1 MFAAVQVPLA
11 DLRHFVVEPTG
22 RLPVP
27 PWPLADPS
35 KHFVRAVGPVRQRRR
50 GGVPEWIG
58 ESLYCDARHAV
69 SFPPEQGSLQ
79 HAGSPLTYLTPQ
91 YRRFLATGR
100 AQWASAIARMDV
112 GLKVSGRKPSG
123 RVTNRFLPIPKEAAL
138 AAATVMIGM
147 PPDSRLRTLVSAGG
161 AIAERIRIVT
171 TSLIDPPA
179 YVRPWWVQAGRPLV
193 LVEAPFTREFVGA
206 LDPPMDV
213 DKAIAEGRDAL
224 ALQHFSHIEY
234 RGQIV
239 PVWTLF
245 YGRQIS
251 DTTLRLLRI
260 HLWRLHNER
269 EVLRLV
275 LAACLQ
281 KQLNPSQPALRDY
294 LARQS
299 SSLRQV
305 KREGLPQSGLLFR
318 AYALDSLVNAS
329 DIGALSGIL
338 RDVSPGLAASVLPLA
353 ENIMSIPDSA
363 IYITV
368 NGGLQVADNID
379 YSQHIGGAGHIGAVI
394 GGQANVGGGNY
405 QGGGTQN
412 IQILDRVDMSQLA
425 DELQRLAMALAE
437 KANSPERQAA
447 VEHVKRAG
455 AAAQQKD
462 KMSAWNHLVRTGKWV
477 FDIAT
482 QIGVS
487 VAAAVIAAAI
497 AL

>member
-1 MFAAVQVPLA
+1 
-11 DLRHFVVEPTG
+11 
-22 RLPVP
+22 
-27 PWPLADPS
+27 
-35 KHFVRAVGPVRQRRR
+35 
-50 GGVPEWIG
+50 
-58 ESLYCDARHAV
+58 
-69 SFPPEQGSLQ
+69 
-79 HAGSPLTYLTPQ
+79 
-91 YRRFLATGR
+91 
-100 AQWASAIARMDV
+100 
-112 GLKVSGRKPSG
+112 
-123 RVTNRFLPIPKEAAL
+123 
-138 AAATVMIGM
+138 
-147 PPDSRLRTLVSAGG
+147 
-161 AIAERIRIVT
+161 
-171 TSLIDPPA
+171 
-179 YVRPWWVQAGRPLV
+179 
-193 LVEAPFTREFVGA
+193 
-206 LDPPMDV
+206 MDV